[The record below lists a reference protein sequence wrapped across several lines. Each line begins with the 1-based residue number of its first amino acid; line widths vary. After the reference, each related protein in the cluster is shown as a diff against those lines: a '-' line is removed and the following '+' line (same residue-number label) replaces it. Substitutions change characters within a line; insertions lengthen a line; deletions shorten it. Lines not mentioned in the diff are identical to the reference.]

1 MLVGPVIHGSGEAEP
16 VDGLHHVPGAQPGR
30 VGPEHVGQH
39 LVGQGLPLLQVNWS
53 ILMCSET
60 GDG

>member
-1 MLVGPVIHGSGEAEP
+1 
-16 VDGLHHVPGAQPGR
+16 
-30 VGPEHVGQH
+30 VGQH